1 MTFLSQRPFLNYYSP
16 IFILWELSSPFLNIH
31 WFFDKL
37 GMTGS
42 RAQLY
47 NGLVL
52 IATFFSCRLVW
63 GTYQSVLVYRDI
75 WPGIHQ
81 GPNVLAVGE
90 ADAASFPA
98 RYADTMQFVTTSA
111 AVPLWLAAIYVGS
124 NLTLN
129 SLNFYWFVKMIEAVR
144 KRFDPKAESQQE
156 EADSDKTSTTD
167 GPVAVTSG
175 TDNRFAPRPR
185 RRTIL
190 DGEDPDA
197 PPPI

>member
-1 MTFLSQRPFLNYYSP
+1 M
-16 IFILWELSSPFLNIH
+16 H

-52 IATFFSCRLVW
+52 IGMFFSCRLVW
-63 GTYQSVLVYRDI
+63 GTWQSFLIYRDL
-75 WPGIHQ
+75 WAGVTR
-81 GPNVLAVGE
+81 GPDYTAILGAGKSPSGDFVV
-90 ADAASFPA
+90 SPTSPPA
-98 RYADTMQFVTTSA
+98 RYAETMRFVTPDT
-111 AVPLWLAAIYVGS
+111 VLPIWLAAVYVGS

-129 SLNFYWFVKMIEAVR
+129 SLNFYWFFKMIDAVR
-144 KRFDPKAESQQE
+144 KRFE
-156 EADSDKTSTTD
+156 
-167 GPVAVTSG
+167 PVADGKGKKEGKESEKLLKGSADG
-175 TDNRFAPRPR
+175 TAVLATGKANEDITTRPR
-185 RRTIL
+185 RRTLL

>member
-1 MTFLSQRPFLNYYSP
+1 M
-16 IFILWELSSPFLNIH
+16 H

-52 IATFFSCRLVW
+52 IGTFFSCRLVW
-63 GTYQSVLVYRDI
+63 GTWQSFLIYRDLWFGVTI
-75 WPGIHQ
+75 
-81 GPNVLAVGE
+81 GPDYTAILGAGKSANGDFVV
-90 ADAASFPA
+90 SPTSPPA
-98 RYADTMQFVTTSA
+98 RYAETMRFVTPDT
-111 AVPLWLAAIYVGS
+111 VIPIWLAAVYVGS

-129 SLNFYWFVKMIEAVR
+129 SLNFYWFFKMIDAVR
-144 KRFDPKAESQQE
+144 KRFEPAAEGKKGDKAERESEKLLKGSADGTAVLATGVAE
-156 EADSDKTSTTD
+156 EDVTTR
-167 GPVAVTSG
+167 A
-175 TDNRFAPRPR
+175 R
-185 RRTIL
+185 RRTLL

>member
-1 MTFLSQRPFLNYYSP
+1 M
-16 IFILWELSSPFLNIH
+16 WELSSPFLNIH

-52 IATFFSCRLVW
+52 IAMFFSCRLVW
-63 GTYQSVLVYRDI
+63 GTYQSALIYRDL
-75 WPGIHQ
+75 WAGIHR
-81 GPNVLAVGE
+81 GPDFLSAE
-90 ADAASFPA
+90 KADVPA
-98 RYADTMQFVTTSA
+98 RYAETMQFVTTEDTI
-111 AVPLWLAAIYVGS
+111 PIWLAAVYVVS

-129 SLNFYWFVKMIEAVR
+129 SLNFYWFFKMIDAVR
-144 KRFDPKAESQQE
+144 KRFDPKAEGKQGAAESVKVS
-156 EADSDKTSTTD
+156 ADGTT
-167 GPVAVTSG
+167 AVTTG
-175 TDNRFAPRPR
+175 TDSGKITTRPR